1 MCYIPTVYKNIYACV
16 CDPFRFA
23 PKPELCTFPT
33 ESWDWSMGGQ
43 RQIAATVQAFLSSDI
58 RLRC

>member
-1 MCYIPTVYKNIYACV
+1 MIT
-16 CDPFRFA
+16 FSFLQ
-23 PKPELCTFPT
+23 KPELCTFLT
-33 ESWDWSMGGQ
+33 ESGDWSMGGQ